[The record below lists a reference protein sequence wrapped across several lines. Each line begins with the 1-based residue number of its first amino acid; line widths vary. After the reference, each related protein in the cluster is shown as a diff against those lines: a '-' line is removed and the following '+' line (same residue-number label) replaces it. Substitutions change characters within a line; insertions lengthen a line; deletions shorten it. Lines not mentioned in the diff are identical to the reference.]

1 MRAELVNAMGKK
13 AFIQSLRPYRATL
26 AKGVRIFGLDTEYVP
41 RMGEASELLTWQL
54 AGLKGDSEKVVVHQ
68 KKKLSLASLYAESQ
82 KMCGEDEGSKT
93 LVYVTFFSLA
103 EIQFFDLKEWVISE
117 FKGKYKLKQHFN
129 GKVMSIVDLAD
140 WFPNMKLE
148 AVAKLWGEKKV
159 EYPIGEKVEAIV
171 AGTLT
176 RGELL
181 RDEEFLA
188 YAKHDAVVTQRI
200 FTKMRNY
207 FLKEHEVDIVNTLTP
222 ANTSASIFRA
232 TLQETIGQQDTKLR
246 SLALRCCWGGRMEA
260 IFRGTKKMVYE
271 YDATGHHPNSA
282 IALGVLPL
290 ENSWFVSR
298 NLREWFSGVSGI
310 GWVWFRFHPDEKFPC
325 LPVYNEEANSLM
337 FPLQGFSYCTVTE
350 ARQASSQGAMVKL
363 LKGYHY
369 KTGTDALTL
378 YLQSLQEIR
387 NKSKDPA
394 ERDLLKRMSNGVI
407 GKLFQKKIGV
417 DLAQVQ
423 KYADDHD
430 IPYSEAI
437 KLENMS
443 WNTGEIKVG
452 SCFYPEW
459 YSLILGFARASIG
472 YVARKHD
479 ALIISSDSFVT
490 EDDNLGDGFTEWGI
504 TFTKKSEGEL
514 VSYRTRFYRVGD
526 KLAHHA
532 VHNKVAAA
540 EVLEKFLGKP
550 TPFSAMGESTFRYK
564 NSRILH
570 LKESWVNKQPFGCRI
585 ERDMSTGLGFDYK
598 RQLLEGGETRPWN
611 ETEDRQKWLEQERV
625 EAISEKVEKQETEDE
640 NG

>member
-1 MRAELVNAMGKK
+1 VRNDLVRAMAKR
-13 AFIQSLRPYRATL
+13 AFVQSLRPYRATL
-26 AKGVRIFGLDTEYVP
+26 SKGVRIFGLDTEYVP
-41 RMGEASELLTWQL
+41 RMGKASELLTWQL
-54 AGLKGDSEKVVVHQ
+54 AGEVEGVSKVVVHQ
-68 KKKLSLASLYAESQ
+68 KKKLNLANLYTESR
-82 KMCGEDEGSKT
+82 KMGDDEDAKT

-148 AVAKLWGEKKV
+148 AVAKLWGEKKI
-159 EYPIGEKVEAIV
+159 EYPIGAKVEAIA

-181 RDEEFLA
+181 ADPEFTA

-200 FTKMRNY
+200 FVKMREY
-207 FLKEHEVDIVNTLTP
+207 FIKTHEVDIVNTMTP
-222 ANTSASIFRA
+222 ANTSASMFRA
-232 TLQETIGQQDTKLR
+232 TLQEKIGQQDTHLR

-282 IALGVLPL
+282 IALNFLPL
-290 ENSWFVSR
+290 EDSWLASR
-298 NLREWFSGVSGI
+298 NVREWFSGVSGI
-310 GWVWFRFHPDEKFPC
+310 GWVYFRFSEDEKFPC
-325 LPVYNEEANSLM
+325 LPVYSEEASSLM

-350 ARQASSQGAMVKL
+350 AVQASNQGAMIKL

-369 KTGTDALTL
+369 KDGTDALTR
-378 YLQSLQEIR
+378 YLKSLQEIR

-407 GKLFQKKIGV
+407 GKLFQKKIGI

-423 KYADDHD
+423 KYADEHD
-430 IPYSEAI
+430 IPYGEAL
-437 KLENMS
+437 KLEGMN
-443 WNTGEIKVG
+443 WNTGEIQVG

-459 YSLILGFARASIG
+459 YSLILGYARASIG
-472 YVARKHD
+472 YVARKHN

-490 EDDNLGDGFTEWGI
+490 EDDSLGDGFTEWGI
-504 TFTKKSEGEL
+504 AFTKKSEGEL
-514 VSYRTRFYRVGD
+514 ISYRTRFYRVGD

-532 VHNKVAAA
+532 VHNKLAAA
-540 EVLEKFLGKP
+540 EVLEKFMEG
-550 TPFSAMGESTFRYK
+550 STFRYK
-564 NSRILH
+564 NFRILH
-570 LKESWVNKQPFGCRI
+570 LKESWVNKLPFGARI

-611 ETEDRQKWLEQERV
+611 ETEDRQKWLEQMKVDPEGIGIQ
-625 EAISEKVEKQETEDE
+625 AISEKIEKQESEVEE